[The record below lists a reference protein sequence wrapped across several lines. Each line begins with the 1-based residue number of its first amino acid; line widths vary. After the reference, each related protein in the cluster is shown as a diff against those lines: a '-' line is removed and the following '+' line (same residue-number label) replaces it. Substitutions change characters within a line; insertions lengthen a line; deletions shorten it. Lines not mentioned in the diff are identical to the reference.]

1 MEHGGFIEQ
10 QSVVQVEIDA
20 LCLAGSPRLA
30 GERKEHIEILAA
42 APDALP
48 PIIVHRPTM
57 RVIDGFHRL
66 RAARLRGDTTIAARF
81 FDGDESAA
89 FVLAVQLNV
98 THGLP
103 LALADRQ
110 RAAERIIVSHPHW
123 SDRRVATVTGIAP
136 GTVGE
141 IRRRLGPGATAP
153 DERRL
158 GQDGRMRPLDG
169 AVGRLRAGE
178 LLSENP
184 ELSLRQVARA
194 AGISPETARDVR
206 NRLRNGEDPLPRSRR
221 RDHEAEPVHDIT
233 KEAGGGSDAAAGTG
247 SGPVPVPPGEPTALR
262 LARPATR
269 TRVDVGPDRV
279 VLVKRLTADPALRF
293 SETGRSL
300 LRLLAIHAVRE
311 EEWDAI
317 IGNVP
322 PHCSGIVADLAVQLA
337 DMWADFATRV
347 RQDVTASV
355 G

>member
-1 MEHGGFIEQ
+1 METGGFIDQ
-10 QSVVQVEIDA
+10 QSVVEVEIDA
-20 LCLAGSPRLA
+20 LRLAGSPRLA
-30 GERKEHIEILAA
+30 GERQEHIEILAA
-42 APDALP
+42 APNPLP

-89 FVLAVQLNV
+89 FVLAVQQNV

-110 RAAERIIVSHPHW
+110 RAAERIIASHLHW
-123 SDRRVATVTGIAP
+123 SDRRVASVTGIAP

-141 IRRRLGPGATAP
+141 IRRRLGPGAAHP
-153 DERRL
+153 DGRRL

-169 AVGRLRAGE
+169 TVGRLRAGA
-178 LLSENP
+178 LLAQNP
-184 ELSLRQVARA
+184 DLSLRQVARA
-194 AGISPETARDVR
+194 VGISPETARDVR
-206 NRLRNGEDPLPRSRR
+206 NRLRNGEDLLPRSRR
-221 RDHEAEPVHDIT
+221 RDRDAEPGHET
-233 KEAGGGSDAAAGTG
+233 ATEAGTG
-247 SGPVPVPPGEPTALR
+247 ADAGSGSSPAPVQPPRSEPSALR
-262 LARPATR
+262 LASPVTR
-269 TRVDVGPDRV
+269 ARAGAEPDRV

-300 LRLLAIHAVRE
+300 LRLLAIHAVKE

-322 PHCSGIVADLAVQLA
+322 PHCSGVVADLAGQLA

-347 RQDVTASV
+347 RGDIAASA

>member
-1 MEHGGFIEQ
+1 METGGVIDQ
-10 QSVVQVEIDA
+10 QSMAEVEIDS
-20 LCLAGSPRLA
+20 LRLTGSPRLA
-30 GERKEHIEILAA
+30 GERQEHIELLAA
-42 APDALP
+42 VPTPLP

-66 RAARLRGDTTIAARF
+66 RAARLRGDTTIAVRF
-81 FDGDESAA
+81 FDGDESDA

-103 LALADRQ
+103 LALSDRQ
-110 RAAERIIVSHPHW
+110 SAAERIIVSHPQW
-123 SDRRVATVTGIAP
+123 SDRRVASVAGIAP

-141 IRRRLGPGATAP
+141 IRRRLGSGAVDPGT
-153 DERRL
+153 RRL

-169 AVGRLRAGE
+169 TAGRLRAGE
-178 LLSENP
+178 LLAEEP
-184 ELSLRQVARA
+184 GLSLRQVARA
-194 AGISPETARDVR
+194 AGISPETVRDVR
-206 NRLRNGEDPLPRSRR
+206 NRLRNGEDLLPRSRR
-221 RDHEAEPVHDIT
+221 RDSDTEPRHASAPEVGAGADIRPGPASVPAPRG
-233 KEAGGGSDAAAGTG
+233 EPAAGRPAHSVARARVDAA
-247 SGPVPVPPGEPTALR
+247 
-262 LARPATR
+262 
-269 TRVDVGPDRV
+269 PDRV

-311 EEWDAI
+311 EEWEAI

-322 PHCSGIVADLAVQLA
+322 PHCSGVVADLAVQLA

-347 RQDVTASV
+347 RSDVTASV